1 LTVLTLKLLLLKCLE
16 RLLPPP
22 LSTLGIKAPFSHVVQ
37 IAWKILGGMS
47 IDFGELCRVRES
59 MSTQSLLDDLY
70 VMSGILVTASLF
82 AIGTPFPLY
91 HPPTFQ
97 IPTNVF
103 LQYLVLA
110 ADFLADLLPFRE
122 RRSSVLGVCA
132 LAEMDSREKDQRLA
146 AIRMVYCIVLYWK
159 HCWGVSLLVQARP
172 AILHLYNK
180 DRPSAAKQGSIC
192 GVPARITRCD
202 AD

>member
-1 LTVLTLKLLLLKCLE
+1 MKRACLTAAKVGAAAAAAVADAWPFKSPFLARFADCFE
-16 RLLPPP
+16 IIGRNVYRLRRAMQ
-22 LSTLGIKAPFSHVVQ
+22 G
-37 IAWKILGGMS
+37 
-47 IDFGELCRVRES
+47 
-59 MSTQSLLDDLY
+59 
-70 VMSGILVTASLF
+70 SGIDVNAVVARRSLRHVWNF
-82 AIGTPFPLY
+82 GNRLIFSIGTPFPLY

-97 IPTNVF
+97 ILKHVL

-110 ADFLADLLPFRE
+110 ADFLADLLFFRE

-146 AIRMVYCIVLYWK
+146 VIRMVYCIVLYWK

>member
-1 LTVLTLKLLLLKCLE
+1 MFAAAAAVADAWPYNLCIFVKASCWRVVRIAGELL
-16 RLLPPP
+16 
-22 LSTLGIKAPFSHVVQ
+22 S
-37 IAWKILGGMS
+37 GMS

-70 VMSGILVTASLF
+70 VMSGILVTTSLF
-82 AIGTPFPLY
+82 AIETPCPLH
-91 HPPTFQ
+91 HPPTIQ
-97 IPTNVF
+97 ILPQVL

-132 LAEMDSREKDQRLA
+132 LATMESRGKEQRVA
-146 AIRMVYCIVLYWK
+146 AIRMVHFIVVYWK
-159 HCWGVSLLVQARP
+159 RCWGTSLLVQARP
-172 AILHLYNK
+172 AVLHLYNK
-180 DRPSAAKQGSIC
+180 DRSSAAKQGSIC
-192 GVPARITRCD
+192 GVPAIITPCD